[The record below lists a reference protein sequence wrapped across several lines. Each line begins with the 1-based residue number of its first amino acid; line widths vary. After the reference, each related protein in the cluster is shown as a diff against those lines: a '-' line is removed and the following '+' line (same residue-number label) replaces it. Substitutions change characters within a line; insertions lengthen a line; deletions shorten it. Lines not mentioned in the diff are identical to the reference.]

1 MDKKILQDILTQPY
15 HSEDWIKVLKSVFGV
30 RNILQKPSPILLPSN
45 KKAEAAF
52 ELGSFNTSDD
62 RIIGLYLVKV
72 KPEVWLERNK
82 VGLRELL
89 RSVYKYEVDGAL
101 IVFEQQ
107 DKWRLSFVSE
117 IRTFDEDGS
126 ITKKITEPKRYTYL
140 LGKGEKTKTPV
151 TRLANIAGKTISL
164 EDIRNAF
171 SVEALNE
178 EFYKIVARHFYQ
190 LIGATE
196 GKGAKEIH
204 HERILELPSLDPNSK
219 GAAKIYQEFAVRLI
233 GRTVFCWFLKV
244 KKSEAGI
251 SLLPEHLLSSEAVKR
266 NDNYYHFILEKLFFQ
281 TLNTPMDDR
290 IKGLPKGCEQIPFL
304 NGGLFEPQT
313 DDYYKGNRSTGFSD
327 NINTLKIPDEWFIAL
342 FENLEQY
349 NFTIDENSVVDIE
362 VSVDPEMLGR
372 IFENLLAEID
382 PDSGETARKATG
394 SFYTPR
400 EIVDY
405 MATESLVQYLHHQTK
420 IDKESLQ
427 PIFKIDSEVSFPKNE
442 TEKILE
448 ALDRLKILDPACGSG
463 AFPMGVLQKI
473 VMALQKLDRNADW
486 WKTRQISRIE
496 NAVLRKQVKEKLQ
509 QTSVEYARKIGVIQ
523 NSLYGVDIQP
533 IAAEISKLRCFL
545 TLVVDENID
554 ETKPN
559 RGVEPLPNLEF
570 KFVTADSLLKLPPE
584 KNEKGLVSLF
594 GNQAELEQLQEIRL
608 DYLQSYGEHKEELKA
623 RFLKLQKQIFKQ
635 QLSFGA
641 SENSRAYQI
650 SSWNP
655 FSHDKVDWF
664 DPLWMYGVNDFDIVI
679 GNPPYLR
686 VQGIEPAIKKKYE
699 ATYESAVGAYDLY
712 ILFTDRGQQLL
723 SESGTLNYIQPDKW
737 VNGALGKGL
746 RRITA
751 PHIFKLISFKHYQV
765 FNASTYSSLL
775 WVTKKK
781 QETGTYAEL
790 DRDLLGNTQLQN
802 WLNSLVENDFTKID
816 NGKLNQ
822 DAWLF
827 TKPNAA
833 IILDKM
839 NKHQRRAKNVFN
851 KIYQGI
857 ATSADNIYFLHDC
870 KETGK
875 YITGFS
881 KGLNDV
887 VKIEKTLAKP
897 LLKGDD
903 VHRYETL
910 KQKSF
915 IVFPYEVK
923 IQDDSNSVHIIDAAA
938 IKEKAPL
945 GWDYF
950 KGFEKDLKKRESG
963 RFDNKEWF
971 QFSRNQ
977 GLRYENKPKLLCRD
991 ICQKS
996 QFAFDGEG
1004 EFYTTTT
1011 VYGYIKNENVKEDYK
1026 YFLAVLNSQLTWY
1039 FMKNTAAVLANG
1051 YYRYMPRYISEFP
1064 IPEVSI
1070 QTQIPFI
1077 ALADYILFLKK
1088 LPVENPINEFVPNN
1102 HIVQLFEEVID
1113 AMVYELYFEEDF
1125 KKAGIEF
1132 MKYAQRDFL
1141 SIEVKGEKE
1150 AMAIIEKAYQTLREK
1165 DNEIRNNLKL
1175 MDIKLADLIMPIKT
1189 AK

>member
-1 MDKKILQDILTQPY
+1 MDKKTLQSILSKPFVLADWQNLLT
-15 HSEDWIKVLKSVFGV
+15 DVFGV
-30 RNILQKPSPILLPSN
+30 KNFLQKPAEIPLASN
-45 KKAEAAF
+45 KKAESAF
-52 ELGSFNTSDD
+52 ELGSFNTADD

-89 RSVYKYEVDGAL
+89 RSVYKYDVDGAL
-101 IVFEQQ
+101 IVFEQA

-117 IRTFDEDGS
+117 IRTFDEEGN
-126 ITKKITEPKRYTYL
+126 ITKKVTEPKRYTYL

-151 TRLANIAGKTISL
+151 DRLFSIAGKKLYL
-164 EDIRNAF
+164 EEIRNAF

-190 LIGATE
+190 LVGATE
-196 GKGAKEIH
+196 GKGAKAITYD
-204 HERILELPSLDPNSK
+204 RVLNLPIGKPSDNATK
-219 GAAKIYQEFAVRLI
+219 KIYQEFAVRLI

-244 KKSEAGI
+244 KKSDEGI
-251 SLLPEHLLSSEAVKR
+251 SLLPEHLLSSEAVKK
-266 NDNYYHFILEKLFFQ
+266 NSNYYHSILEKLFFQ
-281 TLNTPMDDR
+281 TLNTPMPERWKD
-290 IKGLPKGCEQIPFL
+290 LPDGCEQIPFL

-313 DDYYKGNRSTGFSD
+313 EDYYKPNKTTGFSEHL
-327 NINTLKIPDEWFIAL
+327 NTLKIPDEWFKEF

-405 MATESLVQYLHHQTK
+405 MATESLVLYLHNQTQ
-420 IDKESLQ
+420 IDKELLK
-427 PIFKIDSEVSFPKNE
+427 PIFKIDSEVSFSKPDS
-442 TEKILE
+442 EKILE

-473 VMALQKLDRNADW
+473 VMALQKLDRNAEW
-486 WKTRQISRIE
+486 WKARQISRIE
-496 NAVLRKQVKEKLQ
+496 NALLRKQVKEKLEL
-509 QTSVEYARKIGVIQ
+509 TTVEYARKIGVIQ
-523 NSLYGVDIQP
+523 NTLYGVDIQP

-570 KFVTADSLLKLPPE
+570 KFVTADALLKLPDE
-584 KNEKGLVSLF
+584 KDFGGLFNSF
-594 GNQAELEQLQEIRL
+594 DDLEQLKQIRL
-608 DYLQSYGEHKEELKA
+608 DYLQSFGEHKNELKA
-623 RFLKLQKQIFKQ
+623 EFKRIQDKIAKQ
-635 QLSFGA
+635 QIKHGVA
-641 SENSRAYQI
+641 DVTSRAFLI

-655 FSHDKVDWF
+655 FSNEKVDWF
-664 DPLWMYGVNDFDIVI
+664 DPLWMYGVKDFDIVI

-686 VQGIEPAIKKKYE
+686 VQGIDPTIKKKYE
-699 ATYESAVGAYDLY
+699 ATYISAKGAYDLY
-712 ILFTDRGQQLL
+712 ILFTERGQQLL
-723 SESGTLNYIQPDKW
+723 SDKGTLNFIQPDKW

-746 RRITA
+746 RKITA
-751 PHIFKLISFKHYQV
+751 PHIYKLISFKHYQV

-775 WVTKKK
+775 WITKKK
-781 QETGTYAEL
+781 NEKGSYAEL
-790 DRDLLGNTQLQN
+790 DKDLLSNTQLQN
-802 WLNSLVENDFTKID
+802 WLNELIENDFTKID
-816 NGKLNQ
+816 NGKLGEE
-822 DAWLF
+822 AWLF

-833 IILDKM
+833 IILEKL
-839 NKHQRRAKNVFN
+839 NRHQRKVKDIFD

-857 ATSADNIYFLHDC
+857 ATSADSIYFLHDC
-870 KETGK
+870 KETGI
-875 YITGFS
+875 YISGLS
-881 KGLNDV
+881 KASNEI
-887 VKIEKTLAKP
+887 VKVEKSLAKP

-903 VHRYETL
+903 VHRYKKLT
-910 KQKSF
+910 QNSF

-923 IQDDSNSVHIIDAAA
+923 KGADANTVQILDAKT
-938 IKEKAPL
+938 IKEKASSVWEYL
-945 GWDYF
+945 SA
-950 KGFEKDLKKRESG
+950 FEKDLRKRESG

-977 GLRYENKPKLLCRD
+977 GLRYENIPKLLCRD

-996 QFAFDGEG
+996 QFSFDDEG
-1004 EFYTTTT
+1004 KFYTTTT
-1011 VYGYIKNENVKEDYK
+1011 VYGYIKNKTIKEDYK
-1026 YFLAVLNSQLTWY
+1026 YLLAVLNSQLTWY

-1064 IPEVSI
+1064 IPEATSK
-1070 QTQIPFI
+1070 TELPFI
-1077 ALADYILFLKK
+1077 CLADYILFLKA
-1088 LPVENPINEFVPNN
+1088 LPVESPINEHVPNT
-1102 HIVQLFEEVID
+1102 HLIQLFEEVID
-1113 AMVYELYFEEDF
+1113 ALVYELYFDEDF

-1132 MKYAQRDFL
+1132 MKYAQRDFE
-1141 SIEVKGEKE
+1141 SIEGKGEKE
-1150 AMAIIEKAYQTLREK
+1150 AIEIIHKAYQTLREK
-1165 DNEIRNNLKL
+1165 NNEIRQNLKL
-1175 MDIKLADLIMPIKT
+1175 MDTRLADLIMPIKT

>member
-1 MDKKILQDILTQPY
+1 MDKKQLQDILSQPY
-15 HSEDWIKVLKSVFGV
+15 QQEKWRTLLKEVFGV
-30 RNILQKPSPILLPSN
+30 RNFLQKPSPILLPSN

-151 TRLANIAGKTISL
+151 TRLASIAGKTISL

-190 LIGATE
+190 LVGATE

-204 HERILELPSLDPNSK
+204 HERVLKLPSLNPNSK

-244 KKSEAGI
+244 KKSEANI

-266 NDNYYHFILEKLFFQ
+266 NSNYYHFILEKLFFQ
-281 TLNTPMDDR
+281 TLNTPMDER

-313 DDYYKGNRSTGFSD
+313 DDYYKPNHSTGLSD
-327 NINTLKIPDEWFIAL
+327 NINTLKIPDEWFTEF

-405 MATESLVQYLHHQTK
+405 MATESLVHYLHNQTK

-473 VMALQKLDRNADW
+473 VIALQKLDPNAEW
-486 WKTRQISRIE
+486 WKARQISRIE
-496 NAVLRKQVKEKLQ
+496 NIVLRKQVKEKLQ
-509 QTSVEYARKIGVIQ
+509 QTTVEYARKIGVIQ

-545 TLVVDENID
+545 TLIVDENID
-554 ETKPN
+554 EAKPN

-584 KNEKGLVSLF
+584 RNEKGLVSLF

-608 DYLQSYGEHKEELKA
+608 DYLQSYGEHKEELKD
-623 RFLKLQKQIFKQ
+623 RFQKLQKQIFKQ
-635 QLSFGA
+635 QLKFGA
-641 SENSRAYQI
+641 SEDSRAYQI

-664 DPLWMYGVNDFDIVI
+664 DPLWMYGVIDFDIVI
-679 GNPPYLR
+679 GNPPYVSAIDLKKNLSSENYKALKSNYETAKGPVDLFVYFFERGFKLLR
-686 VQGIEPAIKKKYE
+686 KNGQLVFITPNRYLSASYAEALRKFLYANSTLNQIIDYAHVRVFKKASIYPVVTFLMNKKSHGENCKISIGKYDENKFNINFKIADSEKLNFLEGFIWGYLLNDKFNLTEKIVITSVPITECALINATSTAAEADEFHKLINDRGGLKLINTGTIDRYKSLWGKEKMTDKGERYLTPYLPKNSKAISHNRSSL
-699 ATYESAVGAYDLY
+699 YESEKIILAKIAVRTEAFYD
-712 ILFTDRGQQLL
+712 
-723 SESGTLNYIQPDKW
+723 S
-737 VNGALGKGL
+737 KGEYAS
-746 RRITA
+746 INTNCF
-751 PHIFKLISFKHYQV
+751 HSFKKGYNPKYV
-765 FNASTYSSLL
+765 LA
-775 WVTKKK
+775 
-781 QETGTYAEL
+781 
-790 DRDLLGNTQLQN
+790 
-802 WLNSLVENDFTKID
+802 WLNS
-816 NGKLNQ
+816 KLFQYTFECFFEGLKMQGGYLLYSAPNISKMYIK
-822 DAWLF
+822 
-827 TKPNAA
+827 KP
-833 IILDKM
+833 
-839 NKHQRRAKNVFN
+839 
-851 KIYQGI
+851 
-857 ATSADNIYFLHDC
+857 
-870 KETGK
+870 KETEQAVFE
-875 YITGFS
+875 I
-881 KGLNDV
+881 V
-887 VKIEKTLAKP
+887 VDYLHMLIEL
-897 LLKGDD
+897 G
-903 VHRYETL
+903 
-910 KQKSF
+910 
-915 IVFPYEVK
+915 
-923 IQDDSNSVHIIDAAA
+923 
-938 IKEKAPL
+938 EK
-945 GWDYF
+945 
-950 KGFEKDLKKRESG
+950 
-963 RFDNKEWF
+963 
-971 QFSRNQ
+971 
-977 GLRYENKPKLLCRD
+977 
-991 ICQKS
+991 
-996 QFAFDGEG
+996 
-1004 EFYTTTT
+1004 
-1011 VYGYIKNENVKEDYK
+1011 
-1026 YFLAVLNSQLTWY
+1026 
-1039 FMKNTAAVLANG
+1039 
-1051 YYRYMPRYISEFP
+1051 
-1064 IPEVSI
+1064 
-1070 QTQIPFI
+1070 
-1077 ALADYILFLKK
+1077 
-1088 LPVENPINEFVPNN
+1088 NPINEYVPNS
-1102 HIVQLFEEVID
+1102 HIIQLFEEVID
-1113 AMVYELYFEEDF
+1113 ALVYELYFEEDF
-1125 KKAGIEF
+1125 SKAKIAF
-1132 MKYAQRDFL
+1132 IKYAERDFK
-1141 SIEVKGEKE
+1141 SIEGKGKEEAVK
-1150 AMAIIEKAYQTLREK
+1150 IIHSAYQKLREK
-1165 DNEIRNNLKL
+1165 DNEIRQNLKL
-1175 MDIKLADLIMPIKT
+1175 MDTRLVDLIMPIKT
-1189 AK
+1189 AQ